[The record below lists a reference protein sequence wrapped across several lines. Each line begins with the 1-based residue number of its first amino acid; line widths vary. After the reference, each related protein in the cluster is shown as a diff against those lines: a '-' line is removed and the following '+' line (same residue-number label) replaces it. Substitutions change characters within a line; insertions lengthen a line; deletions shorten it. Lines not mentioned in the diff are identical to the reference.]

1 MNAPMSH
8 EEGCV
13 AVLTPEG
20 QVEPGASP
28 VDIGKPRAPPVPR
41 LGGGLQNKV
50 RRSRGR
56 GGNKLWISYKR
67 VLVEAGGLPA
77 GETVCGVKKHKL
89 GPGTEIVIVVIKN
102 QAGGG
107 HAGFDM
113 NDAGDAAGENVVLE
127 GDIRGAGGRTG
138 SVQIEAVGLVLAQPV
153 NEMTANNGMK
163 TEETN
168 R

>member
-1 MNAPMSH
+1 MAETNFGSA
-8 EEGCV
+8 
-13 AVLTPEG
+13 T
-20 QVEPGASP
+20 
-28 VDIGKPRAPPVPR
+28 
-41 LGGGLQNKV
+41 
-50 RRSRGR
+50 
-56 GGNKLWISYKR
+56 KR

-127 GDIRGAGGRTG
+127 GDIRGAGGGTG